1 MVGNDIIDIQET
13 KRVSNSPNSGWER
26 PGFLE
31 KIFSNQEQ
39 AMINVSIDPF
49 TTVWQLWSMKESAYK
64 VFIQTGGARFFNPS
78 KIECRLDSINTGQVK
93 IGDLIL
99 KTNTIINGDYI
110 FSTAILEN
118 SNLETAIFQLPGN
131 DIQQQSNFTHQQLLT
146 DFAKSNSL
154 NYSDLRIHKSETK
167 VPILHYKN
175 KPLNA
180 SISMTHHGNFGAY
193 SILKN

>member
-1 MVGNDIIDIQET
+1 M
-13 KRVSNSPNSGWER
+13 
-26 PGFLE
+26 
-31 KIFSNQEQ
+31 
-39 AMINVSIDPF
+39 
-49 TTVWQLWSMKESAYK
+49 
-64 VFIQTGGARFFNPS
+64 
-78 KIECRLDSINTGQVK
+78 
-93 IGDLIL
+93 L
-99 KTNTIINGDYI
+99 KTNSLIHADYI

-154 NYSDLRIHKSETK
+154 NYSDLRIYKSEEK

-175 KPLNA
+175 KPLKA

-193 SILKN
+193 SILKNENY